1 MTNSTVQ
8 NGGAPDCGP
17 NETSTASTGD
27 GSGYTVAVS
36 GGGSHPTATLYTPT
50 GGVGPLP
57 LNAASPG
64 TTFTE
69 PQRQPNL
76 FRHERQ
82 FLRHTE
88 QHSACSYG
96 HHHWLAL
103 HPINTNLHYPLRCP
117 RHLPSHP

>member
-57 LNAASPG
+57 LNPPSPG

-76 FRHERQ
+76 FRHRPP
-82 FLRHTE
+82 FLRHT
-88 QHSACSYG
+88 QQPRPCSYSP
-96 HHHWLAL
+96 HHRLAR
-103 HPINTNLHYPLRCP
+103 HPHAPKPPHSRP
-117 RHLPSHP
+117 

>member
-36 GGGSHPTATLYTPT
+36 GGGSPPTPTLYTPT
-50 GGVGPLP
+50 RGGGPLP
-57 LNAASPG
+57 LNPPSPG

-69 PQRQPNL
+69 PQRQPNPL
-76 FRHERQ
+76 
-82 FLRHTE
+82 
-88 QHSACSYG
+88 QHQTHIFHPPSAPPPPSYA
-96 HHHWLAL
+96 HH
-103 HPINTNLHYPLRCP
+103 P
-117 RHLPSHP
+117 RPA